1 MKTKIEVSY
10 NYSKLDNCHE
20 FGVGEIEQ
28 NEKSFWFYFGIE
40 IGKSKLLPIVNNGT
54 VGGIQIFPY
63 QIETSAKNYIS
74 VFNHDTEKAGKDFAK
89 FVEKMYKLNGC

>member
-1 MKTKIEVSY
+1 M
-10 NYSKLDNCHE
+10 
-20 FGVGEIEQ
+20 
-28 NEKSFWFYFGIE
+28 
-40 IGKSKLLPIVNNGT
+40 NNGT